1 MYNWSAWTLLSRISS
16 QYPSSQL
23 PNSVHGTGCDDLH
36 VWPHHLG
43 RLSQIQGQLR
53 LHWELQ
59 DSLEH
64 LVTVCLKIQNICLK
78 NTKKKKEKRGSFC
91 FRPYVLGLQLW
102 TTTLG
107 LTSVWEFSPGSHA
120 YQPSTLW
127 TELHSQPHPQ
137 PPLHFK
143 VLLTLR

>member
-1 MYNWSAWTLLSRISS
+1 MYNWTAWTLLSRISS

-78 NTKKKKEKRGSFC
+78 NTKKKKKKEDPSASAPMC
-91 FRPYVLGLQLW
+91 WDCSCEPPHWVLRVSGNLVQALMH
-102 TTTLG
+102 
-107 LTSVWEFSPGSHA
+107 TSQALYELNYILSPT
-120 YQPSTLW
+120 PNP
-127 TELHSQPHPQ
+127 HSI
-137 PPLHFK
+137 LK
-143 VLLTLR
+143 SCSR